1 MPWGRIWCVAV
12 FVVLGVLALVASSAS
27 ASGVECADC
36 SGTYSGAWSAQTQNT
51 TPEGTQ
57 TSSMSLSWTE
67 KLSTPPGSASGVWS
81 LASAQ
86 GTISFMNT
94 GDSSDDC
101 TASLTPNLAV
111 AADITEFGPQVE
123 EGPSD
128 IAVAAHPP
136 TYWGGDT
143 DPLGSSDNS
152 HAGCDGNLDNT
163 AYNSGFWTS
172 FTGSSCHYAGPSQA
186 EAMSFPSPFGASG
199 ASPPGTATTIT
210 DNCDVQGSDV
220 FGATGTATLNS
231 QLTLLAPGG
240 NWTTTVM
247 ASVAARSS
255 AVADEKKRKNLCP
268 PRVQSVQFGGGNVS
282 DVIRDQ
288 PAPPG
293 SPVNFVEPPQTITEF
308 PSGCGLPRAQWVN
321 CDVSG
326 APNKVWPIIAPI
338 GTKLTIAKAIFICKG
353 DCQLNGAPVVGST
366 SLGLSFKGTVTGS
379 GDRLTAVNL
388 VSNKPLPRTVQVLR
402 LTIKW
407 RIKREPAGSSTHP
420 IYVVGGKGP
429 LPSVGDPAK
438 FESVVQMATE
448 AAMAKRASSE
458 KEIFDAIWTKIRT
471 LALTRFDL
479 DPASGAVRPGSSLF
493 YWYPNWTLDAQVSG
507 LYMYPASCYLPSFAA
522 IHLLSGPGSY
532 GTCRDWA
539 YYMVAALASQGIKS
553 DGVDVADQ
561 PGFHEVV
568 PSDANVMLIKNWT
581 FLTSG
586 GSFVTA
592 KYPYQLVIDA
602 NGVIDSEGLRYTGTR
617 SQGIND
623 TPVGQF
629 APNDHWI
636 VSYNGT
642 LYDPSYG
649 LPAGGT
655 GYKDI
660 RVWGHAALAGYGLEF
675 ADLSGPRRLGLCGPG
690 NGDIE
695 VPSGGECVLTAH
707 KGVGS

>member
-1 MPWGRIWCVAV
+1 MPWGRIWVVAILA
-12 FVVLGVLALVASSAS
+12 VLGVLALGASSAS

-36 SGTYSGAWSAQTQNT
+36 SGTYSGAWSAQTKYT

-101 TASLTPNLAV
+101 TASLTPNAAL

-128 IAVAAHPP
+128 IAVAAYPP
-136 TYWGGDT
+136 TYWTGDT
-143 DPLGSSDNS
+143 DPLVSSDNS

-163 AYNSGFWTS
+163 AYDSGFWTS

-199 ASPPGTATTIT
+199 VSPPGAATTIT

-231 QLTLLAPGG
+231 QLTLLPPGG
-240 NWTTTVM
+240 NCTTTVM

-255 AVADEKKRKNLCP
+255 AVAHLKKRKNLCP
-268 PRVQSVQFGGGNVS
+268 PRVQSVQFGGDNVS

-293 SPVNFVEPPQTITEF
+293 SPVDFLEPPQTITEF
-308 PSGCGLPRAQWVN
+308 PSGCGLPDAQWVN

-338 GTKLTIAKAIFICKG
+338 GTKLTIAKVMFKCKG
-353 DCQLNGAPVVGST
+353 DCQLNGTQVVGST

-379 GDRLTAVNL
+379 GDRLTAVNF

-420 IYVVGGKGP
+420 IYVVGGNGP
-429 LPSVGDPAK
+429 LGRTERYV
-438 FESVVQMATE
+438 SVVQMATE

-471 LALTRFDL
+471 LRLTRFDL

-493 YWYPNWTLDAQVSG
+493 YWYPNWDLSTQVAG
-507 LYMYPASCYLPSFAA
+507 LYTYPASCYRATFSAM
-522 IHLLSGPGSY
+522 HLLSGPGSH

-539 YYMVAALASQGIKS
+539 DYMVAALGSQGIRS
-553 DGVDVADQ
+553 ASVEAAAQ
-561 PGFHEVV
+561 SGFHEVV
-568 PSDANVMLIKNWT
+568 PSDANVMLIKNWA
-581 FLTSG
+581 FVSSG
-586 GSFVTA
+586 GSFVTV

-602 NGVIDSEGLRYTGTR
+602 LGGVHYAGLVYQGTQ
-617 SQGIND
+617 SQGINK

-636 VSYNGT
+636 VSYNGR

-649 LPAGGT
+649 LPPGGT
-655 GYKDI
+655 GYGDI
-660 RVWGHAALAGYGLEF
+660 GAWGHAALAGYGREF
-675 ADLSGPRRLGLCGPG
+675 VDVDGAKQPGLCGPG
-690 NGDIE
+690 NGDVK
-695 VPSGGECVLTAH
+695 VPSDGECVLIAH